1 MAAIWKSEITVEM
14 VENIS
19 EENLEQLIEEL
30 NDAVQEIAQSYG
42 VGN

>member
-19 EENLEQLIEEL
+19 EENLEQLIDEL

>member
-30 NDAVQEIAQSYG
+30 NDAVQEIASSYG
-42 VGN
+42 VGE

>member
-14 VENIS
+14 VKNIS

-30 NDAVQEIAQSYG
+30 NDAVQEIASSYG
-42 VGN
+42 VGE

>member
-30 NDAVQEIAQSYG
+30 NDAVQEIASSYG

>member
-14 VENIS
+14 VKNIS

-30 NDAVQEIAQSYG
+30 NDAVQEIASSYG